1 MVYTMDSLV
10 VGPMC
15 KNELQVEPLPG
26 IGFLIT
32 YKGKR
37 VTVKISKDMS
47 VICEMHLPNKKRSRV
62 RLQPKHT
69 VEQLGDAHTT
79 ARFEEHEQGYDAW
92 NQPHLGAVDSRF
104 SSESFKLFIDH
115 LFAADHPNQ
124 SDDDD
129 DGSGGGND
137 GGDQKQKS
145 SIQAAMEAGGGRK
158 VHGTIMK
165 WMGVMFNFLMLENL
179 FTKSLED

>member
-1 MVYTMDSLV
+1 MTHNDEPSVDHKLYRPCRHVPITCDGSLVDFLCLHLCLGMSLIRAMVYTMDSLV

-47 VICEMHLPNKKRSRV
+47 VICKMHLPNNKRSRV

-79 ARFEEHEQGYDAW
+79 ARFDEHEQGYDAW
-92 NQPHLGAVDSRF
+92 NQPHLGAVDNRF

-124 SDDDD
+124 GDDD
-129 DGSGGGND
+129 DGSGGG
-137 GGDQKQKS
+137 
-145 SIQAAMEAGGGRK
+145 A
-158 VHGTIMK
+158 
-165 WMGVMFNFLMLENL
+165 
-179 FTKSLED
+179 